1 MKKRT
6 LIKDPIYGYIQ
17 CNPEEINVID
27 TEAVQRLRRIRQLAG
42 SEFVYPAGVHTRF
55 EHSLGV
61 MHLSGLMADSL
72 ISKGHLDEDAVEIV
86 RIAAL
91 LHDVGHGPFSHV
103 FEALLLRHLKK
114 THEDMTIEVVTETA
128 LKDAVEA
135 MGLNAKEIALLAV
148 GRLQKKS
155 REFLSQIISS
165 SIDCDK
171 LDYILRD
178 SYHTGGE
185 FASIDV
191 FRLIHTVDLHEGNL
205 AVDLVALPTLES
217 FLVARVELFRSI
229 YFHKASRAA
238 QILLEKGLEKANEE
252 MGILNVTPQEYL
264 SYDDYSVW
272 GLMLQCKG
280 SKSYIERLRIRDLPK
295 VCYEKMFFVKDGVF
309 STILTKEGVRR
320 QLEEEIASEAGIDAE
335 SVYIDVPTL
344 PSVPYHSTIRDEDVN
359 LPIIQRGKNGRR
371 RILRL
376 EDVSNIIPVM
386 KGFLNIIRVYTD
398 EKYRE
403 TVARASEKLLGD
415 PFSAKIS
422 F

>member
-1 MKKRT
+1 MKKKV

-17 CNPEEINVID
+17 CDFEEIKVID

-61 MHLSGLMADSL
+61 MHLSNLMAESL
-72 ISKGHLDEDAVEIV
+72 VSKGYLESDAVEMV
-86 RIAAL
+86 KIAGL

-103 FEALLLRHLKK
+103 FEALLIRHLKK
-114 THEDMTIEVVTETA
+114 THEDITVEIITQTS
-128 LKDAVEA
+128 LKDVVESI
-135 MGLNAKEIALLAV
+135 GLDARDVALLAV
-148 GRLQKKS
+148 GKLQKKHK
-155 REFLSQIISS
+155 EFLSQIISS

-238 QILLEKGLEKANEE
+238 QILLEKGLEKVNEE
-252 MGILNVTPQEYL
+252 MNIVKVSPQEYL
-264 SYDDYSVW
+264 SYDDYSMW

-280 SKSYIERLRIRDLPK
+280 SKPYIERLRVRDLPK
-295 VCYEKMFFVKDGVF
+295 VSYEKIFFVKDGVF
-309 STILTKEGVRR
+309 SAIMTKEAIKRR
-320 QLEEEIASEAGIDAE
+320 LEEEIANEAGVDVE
-335 SVYIDVPTL
+335 RVYIDVPTL
-344 PSVPYHSTIRDEDVN
+344 PSVPYHRTMDEDAAN
-359 LPIIQRGKNGRR
+359 LPIVQRGKDGRKR
-371 RILRL
+371 VLRL
-376 EDVSNIIPVM
+376 EDVSNIVSVM

-403 TVARASEKLLGD
+403 VVAKASEKLLGE

-422 F
+422 V

>member
-1 MKKRT
+1 KAIAT
-6 LIKDPIYGYIQ
+6 GS
-17 CNPEEINVID
+17 
-27 TEAVQRLRRIRQLAG
+27 AQRMRRIRQLAG

-61 MHLSGLMADSL
+61 MHLSNLMAESL
-72 ISKGHLDEDAVEIV
+72 VSKGYLESDAVEMIK
-86 RIAAL
+86 IAGL

-103 FEALLLRHLKK
+103 FEALLIRHLKK
-114 THEDMTIEVVTETA
+114 THEDITMEIITQTS
-128 LKDAVEA
+128 LKDAVESI
-135 MGLNAKEIALLAV
+135 GLNAKDVALLAV
-148 GRLQKKS
+148 GKLQKKHK
-155 REFLSQIISS
+155 EFLSQIISS

-191 FRLIHTVDLHEGNL
+191 FRLIHTIDLHEGNL

-238 QILLEKGLEKANEE
+238 QILLEKGLEKVNEE
-252 MGILNVTPQEYL
+252 INIVKVSPQEYL
-264 SYDDYSVW
+264 NYDDYSVW

-280 SKSYIERLRIRDLPK
+280 SKPYIERLKMRDLPK
-295 VCYEKMFFVKDGVF
+295 VSYEKIFFVRNGVF
-309 STILTKEGVRR
+309 SAIMTKEAIKRR
-320 QLEEEIASEAGIDAE
+320 LEEEIAEEAGVDVE
-335 SVYIDVPTL
+335 NVYIDVPTL
-344 PSVPYHSTIRDEDVN
+344 PSVPYHRTMDEDAAN
-359 LPIIQRGKNGRR
+359 LPIVQRGKDGRKR
-371 RILRL
+371 VLRL
-376 EDVSNIIPVM
+376 EDVSNIVSVM

-403 TVARASEKLLGD
+403 VVAKASEKLLGE

-422 F
+422 V

>member
-1 MKKRT
+1 M
-6 LIKDPIYGYIQ
+6 
-17 CNPEEINVID
+17 ID

-61 MHLSGLMADSL
+61 MHLSNLMAESL
-72 ISKGHLDEDAVEIV
+72 VSKGYLESDAVEMIK
-86 RIAAL
+86 IAGL

-103 FEALLLRHLKK
+103 FEALLIRHLKK
-114 THEDMTIEVVTETA
+114 THEDITMEIITQTS
-128 LKDAVEA
+128 LKDAVESI
-135 MGLNAKEIALLAV
+135 GLNAKDVALLAV
-148 GRLQKKS
+148 GKLQKKHK
-155 REFLSQIISS
+155 EFLSQIISS

-191 FRLIHTVDLHEGNL
+191 FRLIHTIDLHEGNL

-238 QILLEKGLEKANEE
+238 QILLEKGLEKVNEE
-252 MGILNVTPQEYL
+252 INIVKVSPQEYL
-264 SYDDYSVW
+264 NYDDYSVW

-280 SKSYIERLRIRDLPK
+280 SKPYIERLKMRDLPK
-295 VCYEKMFFVKDGVF
+295 VSYEKIFFVRNGVF
-309 STILTKEGVRR
+309 SAIMTKEAIKRR
-320 QLEEEIASEAGIDAE
+320 LEEEIAEEAGVDVE
-335 SVYIDVPTL
+335 NVYIDVPTL
-344 PSVPYHSTIRDEDVN
+344 PSVPYHRTMDEDAAN
-359 LPIIQRGKNGRR
+359 LPIVQRGKDGRKR
-371 RILRL
+371 VLRL
-376 EDVSNIIPVM
+376 EDVSNIVSVM

-403 TVARASEKLLGD
+403 VVAKASEKLLGE

-422 F
+422 V

>member
-1 MKKRT
+1 MKKKV

-17 CNPEEINVID
+17 CDFEEIKVID

-61 MHLSGLMADSL
+61 MHLSNLMAESL
-72 ISKGHLDEDAVEIV
+72 VSKGYLESDAVEMV
-86 RIAAL
+86 KIAGL

-103 FEALLLRHLKK
+103 FEALLIRHLKK
-114 THEDMTIEVVTETA
+114 THEDITVEIITQTS
-128 LKDAVEA
+128 LKDVVESI
-135 MGLNAKEIALLAV
+135 GLDARDVALLAV
-148 GRLQKKS
+148 GKLQKKHK
-155 REFLSQIISS
+155 EFLSQIISS

-238 QILLEKGLEKANEE
+238 QILLEKGLEKVNEE
-252 MGILNVTPQEYL
+252 MNIVKVSPQEYL
-264 SYDDYSVW
+264 SYDDYSMW

-280 SKSYIERLRIRDLPK
+280 SKPYIERLRVRDLPK
-295 VCYEKMFFVKDGVF
+295 VSYEKIFFVKDGVF
-309 STILTKEGVRR
+309 SAIMTKEAIKRR
-320 QLEEEIASEAGIDAE
+320 LEEEIANEAGVDVE

-344 PSVPYHSTIRDEDVN
+344 PSVPYHRTMDEDAAN
-359 LPIIQRGKNGRR
+359 LPIVQRGKDGRKR
-371 RILRL
+371 VLRL
-376 EDVSNIIPVM
+376 EDVSNIVSVM

-403 TVARASEKLLGD
+403 VVAKASEKLLGE

-422 F
+422 V

>member
-1 MKKRT
+1 
-6 LIKDPIYGYIQ
+6 
-17 CNPEEINVID
+17 
-27 TEAVQRLRRIRQLAG
+27 
-42 SEFVYPAGVHTRF
+42 
-55 EHSLGV
+55 
-61 MHLSGLMADSL
+61 
-72 ISKGHLDEDAVEIV
+72 
-86 RIAAL
+86 
-91 LHDVGHGPFSHV
+91 
-103 FEALLLRHLKK
+103 
-114 THEDMTIEVVTETA
+114 IEVVTQTA
-128 LKDAVEA
+128 LKDAVES
-135 MGLNAKEIALLAV
+135 MGLNAKETALLAV

-238 QILLEKGLEKANEE
+238 QILLEKSLEKANEE

-264 SYDDYSVW
+264 SYDDYSMW

-320 QLEEEIASEAGIDAE
+320 QLEEEIANEAGIDVE

-376 EDVSNIIPVM
+376 EDVSNIISVM

-398 EKYRE
+398 EVHRE
-403 TVARASEKLLGD
+403 TVAKASEKLLGD

>member
-1 MKKRT
+1 MKKKI

-17 CNPEEINVID
+17 CEPEEKEVID

-61 MHLSGLMADSL
+61 MHLSGLMAESL
-72 ISKGHLDEDAVEIV
+72 ISKGYLEEDAVKMV

-91 LHDVGHGPFSHV
+91 LHDVGHGPFSHI
-103 FEALLLRHLKK
+103 FEALLLKHLKK
-114 THEDMTIEVVTETA
+114 THEDVTVDVITQTA
-128 LKDAVEA
+128 LRDAVEA
-135 MGLNAKEIALLAV
+135 AGLNAKDVSLLAV
-148 GRLQKKS
+148 GRLQKKH

-165 SIDCDK
+165 SVDCDK

-185 FASIDV
+185 FASIDI
-191 FRLIHTVDLHEGNL
+191 FRLIHTVDLYEGNL

-238 QILLEKGLEKANEE
+238 QILLEKGLEKVNEE
-252 MGILNVTPQEYL
+252 MDILKVTPQEYL
-264 SYDDYSVW
+264 SYDDYSMW

-280 SKSYIERLRIRDLPK
+280 SKPYIERLRVRDLPK
-295 VCYEKMFFVKDGVF
+295 VSYEKMFFVRDGVF

-320 QLEEEIASEAGIDAE
+320 QLEEEIADEAGVDVE

-344 PSVPYHSTIRDEDVN
+344 PSVPYHSTIKDEAVN
-359 LPIIQRGKNGRR
+359 LPIIQRGKDGKRR
-371 RILRL
+371 VLRL
-376 EDVSNIIPVM
+376 EDVSNIISVM

-403 TVARASEKLLGD
+403 AVAKASERLLGE
-415 PFSAKIS
+415 PFSSKIS